1 LVEINYIEGIGLLA
15 AALTTY
21 SFFAPSVQNLENQRR
36 FSLFID
42 HFLLIFCRDYL
53 LVNLWDI
60 YAKPVNDSGQY
71 HYLGF
76 VLSNFG
82 VYNQA
87 QGF

>member
-1 LVEINYIEGIGLLA
+1 MHWLIGCRIDDLL
-15 AALTTY
+15 
-21 SFFAPSVQNLENQRR
+21 FFTPSVQNLENQRR

-76 VLSNFG
+76 ILSNFG
-82 VYNQA
+82 VHNQV
-87 QGF
+87 QEI